1 MIMNEQNNQQE
12 VIEPEVTVSTQ
23 PKENEPVNSKPKEKG
38 KASKVLMT
46 TVLLLG
52 CGASGY
58 VCGMIQDKV
67 SGNHKVVINQ
77 VEKNAPNEATNIS
90 TKQDFS
96 VQTIAANCGPSVVE
110 IKTEKVESGYGWL
123 NNYVLDGAGSG
134 VIISEDG
141 YILTNAHVV
150 DGSTTVNVTMS
161 NGDTYPATIVGSDPQ
176 SDVAVIKVDATGLK
190 PATIGTSS
198 TLVAGEPVVAIGNP
212 LGSLGGSVTDGIVSA
227 VTRSVTI
234 DNNTMNVIQTNAAIS
249 PGNSGGGLFN
259 AAGELIGIVNAKS
272 SSENAEGI
280 GFALPIDDVMA
291 IAQDLMNVGYVTN
304 RPALGVTLQTVSYI
318 DGSSSLVVSG
328 FAENSKAETAGLKI
342 GDVIIGVDGT
352 SISAFA
358 DLRSIINS
366 KSIGDS
372 ITLTVIRE
380 NNLIEVAIPLVEMAN
395 PQPAQP
401 TPEPVQHG
409 IQ

>member
-12 VIEPEVTVSTQ
+12 VIEPEVTVST
-23 PKENEPVNSKPKEKG
+23 PPNESEPVNSKPKEKG

-46 TVLLLG
+46 TLLLLG

-58 VCGMIQDKV
+58 VGGMIQDKV

-77 VEKNAPNEATNIS
+77 VDKNVPNEATNIS

-259 AAGELIGIVNAKS
+259 AAGDRKS
-272 SSENAEGI
+272 
-280 GFALPIDDVMA
+280 
-291 IAQDLMNVGYVTN
+291 
-304 RPALGVTLQTVSYI
+304 
-318 DGSSSLVVSG
+318 VV
-328 FAENSKAETAGLKI
+328 
-342 GDVIIGVDGT
+342 
-352 SISAFA
+352 
-358 DLRSIINS
+358 
-366 KSIGDS
+366 
-372 ITLTVIRE
+372 
-380 NNLIEVAIPLVEMAN
+380 
-395 PQPAQP
+395 
-401 TPEPVQHG
+401 
-409 IQ
+409 

>member
-46 TVLLLG
+46 TLLLLG

-58 VCGMIQDKV
+58 VGGMIQDKV

>member
-1 MIMNEQNNQQE
+1 MNEQNNQQE

-23 PKENEPVNSKPKEKG
+23 PIENEPVNSKPKEKG
-38 KASKVLMT
+38 KASKILMT
-46 TVLLLG
+46 ALLLLG

-58 VCGMIQDKV
+58 VGGMIQDKV

-77 VEKNAPNEATNIS
+77 VDKSAPNEATNIS

-280 GFALPIDDVMA
+280 GFALPIDDVMT
-291 IAQDLMNVGYVTN
+291 IAEDLMNIGYVTN

-342 GDVIIGVDGT
+342 GDVIIGADGT

-380 NNLIEVAIPLVEMAN
+380 NNLMEVAVPLVEMAN